1 MKRVGLYV
9 RVSTVEQKKH
19 GLSVDS
25 QIDAL
30 QKFCEEHKYQI
41 INIYNDAGFSASKS
55 YKTRPALQEMISDCQ
70 EDQIDLLLFTKL
82 DRFFRSVPDYYACI
96 ERMNGVPWRAIW
108 EDYETETS
116 SGVFKV
122 NIMLSIAQAES
133 QRTSERIKAV
143 NEFRRAKGDFVGGL
157 APRGY
162 MVNKNELIVDPEM
175 KPTIEKF
182 FKTYLETFSPT
193 AALDA
198 IRDVCVINRAGALR
212 MLKNKT
218 YAGDSNGYKCYAY
231 ITEEEYEIIQNT
243 LEGRRQRRPQSSKRV
258 YIFSGLLRCEKCG
271 SNMSSRLNRCTTR
284 GKQYYYKSYKCNSNG
299 NHTGCDYS
307 ATVFENSLE
316 KYLLSIMDQIVG
328 ERNIEIANIK
338 EKESKNPEKKISA
351 LKQRLNRIGDRYEIG
366 DISKA
371 EYLRK
376 RSEIQFEL
384 KQLEKVQTTIQPI
397 ALPEN
402 WKEIYSELDDQ
413 HKRALWNTMFRKIN
427 VSGTGKNKTF
437 RVEWQ

>member
-30 QKFCEEHKYQI
+30 QKFCEEHQFQI
-41 INIYNDAGFSASKS
+41 VNIYNDAGFSASKS
-55 YKTRPALQEMISDCQ
+55 YKTRPALQQMIADCQ
-70 EDQIDLLLFTKL
+70 TNQIDLLLFTKL

-96 ERMNGVPWRAIW
+96 ERMNGIPWRSIW

-143 NEFRRAKGDFVGGL
+143 NDFRRAKGDFVGGL

-162 MVNKNELIVDPEM
+162 MVKKNELVVDPDM
-175 KPTIEKF
+175 QPVIETF
-182 FKTYLETFSPT
+182 FKTYLSTFSPT

-198 IRDVCVINRAGALR
+198 IRDSVVINRQGALR

-231 ITEEEYEIIQNT
+231 ITEEEYNIIQNS
-243 LEGRRQRRPQSSKRV
+243 LDGRRHRKPSIPDRV

-271 SNMSSRLNRCTTR
+271 CNMSSRLNRCTVR
-284 GKQYYYKSYKCNSNG
+284 GKMYYYKAYKCNSNFT
-299 NHTGCDYS
+299 HSGCEYT

-316 KYLLSIMDQIVG
+316 KYLLNELENIVN
-328 ERNIEIANIK
+328 ERNVYIENTV
-338 EKESKNPEKKISA
+338 NQNRQDPDNKIRA
-351 LKQRLNRIGDRYEIG
+351 LKARLNRVGDRYEFG
-366 DISKA
+366 EISKD
-371 EYLRK
+371 EYIRK
-376 RSEIQFEL
+376 RNEINEEI
-384 KQLEKVQTTIQPI
+384 EKLASINKPVEYVT
-397 ALPEN
+397 LPED
-402 WKEIYSELDDQ
+402 WKTVYSDLDDS
-413 HKRALWNTMFRKIN
+413 HKRAFWNTIFKKII
-427 VSGTGKNKTF
+427 VSGNGKEKKYK
-437 RVEWQ
+437 VEWQ